1 MKPLLFQTIVGTGS
15 RKDVKIF
22 QSSENLKKCARED
35 RFSHG
40 RKFLNLSS
48 PSRPLPTPKISGRS
62 YD

>member
-1 MKPLLFQTIVGTGS
+1 MKPLLFRTIVGTGS

-40 RKFLNLSS
+40 RKF
-48 PSRPLPTPKISGRS
+48 
-62 YD
+62 